1 MSGAGAILAID
12 QGTTGTKAI
21 AWHDGAL
28 REVGRRVHRQIRP
41 RQGHV
46 EHDPMELLGHL
57 RELLA
62 QAGPVDLVGIA
73 NQGETVVAWDE
84 ATGRPLHNALVWQD
98 ERTADE
104 VARLRA
110 AGVEALA
117 LARAGLPLDPYFS
130 ATKLRWLLDNAEG
143 ARELLRLGRLRLGT
157 SDAFFLRNL
166 AGAGATDPS
175 TASRTS
181 LMDIRSLRWDEELC
195 AAFGVPLECLPEIRP
210 TTGPFGIAP
219 GGARIVASVVDQQAA
234 LFGHGCEA
242 PGDIKITF
250 GTGAFALALS
260 PGVPEAGGADGLL
273 PTCAWKLGDAPPRHA
288 LDGGILAAGAAL
300 EWLGEVG
307 LVASHAQLDG
317 FEGPS
322 SLERGIAFVPALA
335 GLGCPHWDRAARG
348 CWLGLDLATGAGDL
362 RRAVL
367 EGIAMRASEL
377 VGAMRARLGSVSRVA
392 VDGGLVRSAFFRG
405 FLADALGQ
413 AVEVAA
419 TPDMT
424 ALGTLHLCL
433 AAAGRAERPG
443 AGERL
448 RVEPR
453 APLPPLLHARYARA
467 VELSR
472 AWGRGG

>member
-1 MSGAGAILAID
+1 MSEARAILAID

-21 AWHDGAL
+21 AWRDGAL
-28 REVGRRVHRQIRP
+28 HEAGRRVHRQVRP
-41 RQGHV
+41 RPGWV
-46 EHDPMELLGHL
+46 EHDPLELLGHL

-62 QAGPVDLVGIA
+62 QAGPVALVGLA

-98 ERTADE
+98 ERSAGE

-117 LARAGLPLDPYFS
+117 LERAGLPLDPYFS
-130 ATKLRWLLDNAEG
+130 ATKLRWLLDNADG
-143 ARELLRLGRLRLGT
+143 ARDLLRQGRLRLGT
-157 SDAFFLRNL
+157 SDAFFRRNL
-166 AGAGATDPS
+166 CGASATDPS

-181 LMDIRSLRWDEELC
+181 LMDLRGLRWDEELC
-195 AAFGVPLECLPEIRP
+195 AAFGVPRECLPPILP
-210 TTGPFGIAP
+210 TTGELGALP
-219 GGARIVASVVDQQAA
+219 GGARLVASVVDQQAA

-242 PGDIKITF
+242 PGDIKVTF

-273 PTCAWKLGDAPPRHA
+273 PTCAWKLGDAPPRYA

-300 EWLGEVG
+300 EWLGDAG
-307 LVASHAQLDG
+307 LVSGHAQLDG

-322 SLERGIAFVPALA
+322 ALERGIAFVPALA

-348 CWLGLDLATGAGDL
+348 CWLGLDLATGAADL

-367 EGIAMRASEL
+367 EGIAMRAAEL
-377 VGAMRARLGSVSRVA
+377 VGAMRARLGAVERVA
-392 VDGGLVRSAFFRG
+392 VDGGLVRSLFFRR

-413 AVEVAA
+413 AIEVAA

-433 AAAGRAERPG
+433 AAIGSAERPG
-443 AGERL
+443 TAGRL
-448 RVEPR
+448 RVEPGS
-453 APLPPLLHARYARA
+453 PLPPALHARYARA

-472 AWGRGG
+472 AWGRAG